1 MNFFKRKEKVDPMS
15 DFINNYNKVNSDIEY
30 MEKQYEEYILKS
42 LEDDYVVVKD
52 KLYDGGYSYGFNS
65 SSMST
70 NWTIN
75 DVDSLSMTLIKYQS
89 PKASIHTYKRI
100 KLTFKHNGKIST
112 SFEINYL
119 DVVIGERTI
128 NLSKDKFRNILF
140 KYHATFLIE
149 KSKKKLDTTK
159 NSFETLIDVVG
170 QEYYRDSKIDSIINA
185 DKN

>member
-42 LEDDYVVVKD
+42 LEEDYVMVKD
-52 KLYDGGYSYGFNS
+52 KLYDDSRSYGFS
-65 SSMST
+65 SSAMST
-70 NWTIN
+70 YWTVI
-75 DVDSLSMTLIKYQS
+75 DFDPISMTLMKYQS
-89 PKASIHTYKRI
+89 PSGVPLHKRI
-100 KLTFKHNGKIST
+100 KLAFKHNGKISS

-140 KYHATFLIE
+140 KYHATFLVE

-159 NSFETLIDVVG
+159 KSFETLIDVIG